1 MNKINLE
8 IVTLD
13 GVVYKQEAVSVT
25 LPTESGV
32 VGIFANHTPLV
43 SIIKPGEIVVK
54 EEGGTVHFK
63 TSEGVLEVRPKSEV
77 IIVVDKTEKIN

>member
-8 IVTLD
+8 IVTLE
-13 GVVYKQEAVSVT
+13 GVAYKEEVVSVT
-25 LPTESGV
+25 LSTESGM

-43 SIIKPGEIVVK
+43 SIIKEGEIVIK
-54 EEGGTVHFK
+54 EEDGTVRFR

-77 IIVVDKTEKIN
+77 ILVVDKVEKI

>member
-13 GVVYKQEAVSVT
+13 GVVYKEEVISVT

-43 SIIKPGEIVVK
+43 SIIKEGEVVIKK
-54 EEGGTVHFK
+54 ENGTARFK

-77 IIVVDKTEKIN
+77 ILVVDKVEKI

>member
-8 IVTLD
+8 IVTLE
-13 GVVYKQEAVSVT
+13 GVVYKEEAISVT

-43 SIIKPGEIVVK
+43 SIIKAGEIIVK
-54 EEGGTVHFK
+54 KENGNIKFK

-77 IIVVDKTEKIN
+77 ILVVDKAEKI